1 VRRVLL
7 IGDYPPP
14 YGGLS
19 VQITSLRGQ
28 LAARGDTEVHV
39 LDIGARRRERRDG
52 CLPVR
57 HPADLVRA
65 VYGHA
70 RRGFTP
76 HLHTNGHNRRSW
88 IVAAGCAGVAA
99 AGGRRA
105 VVSLGSGAMPAF
117 VQTAAPGIR
126 ALARTSLALARAVIV
141 RNERARATLVALG
154 VAPAKI
160 VILPGFYGVAPD
172 EIGVVPADVPPFRQ
186 DHDPLIGAISTSG
199 PEYGIPLL
207 IDAAARLKSRHPRL
221 GVILVGTDRFE
232 EACPPWVL
240 AVGEQHRPALLAVMQ
255 TLDVF
260 VRPTYIDGDASS
272 VREALALG
280 VRVVA
285 SATDFRPDGVWRAP
299 IGDAD
304 ALADTIETAL
314 AGRAVRAEWT
324 SLPALL
330 SIYDDLP
337 VDRRPGDTERVHDDA
352 AVARTPG
359 SIRVG

>member
-1 VRRVLL
+1 VLL

-28 LAARGDTEVHV
+28 LAARGDTEVQV
-39 LDIGARRRERRDG
+39 LDIGARRRDHRDG

-57 HPADLVRA
+57 NPVDLVRA

-76 HLHTNGHNRRSW
+76 HLHTNGHNRKSW
-88 IVAAGCAGVAA
+88 IVAAGCAAA
-99 AGGRRA
+99 STAGGCRA
-105 VVSLGSGAMPAF
+105 VVSLGSGGMPAF
-117 VQTAAPGIR
+117 VEAASPGIR

-141 RNERARATLVALG
+141 RNERARAALVALG

-160 VILPGFYGVAPD
+160 VILPGFYGVAAD
-172 EIGVVPADVPPFRQ
+172 EIGEAPADVVPFRQ
-186 DHDPLIGAISTSG
+186 AHDPLIGAIATCG
-199 PEYGIPLL
+199 PEYGVPLL
-207 IDAAARLKSRHPRL
+207 IDAAARLRPRHPRL
-221 GVILVGTDRFE
+221 GVILVGPDRFE

-240 AVGEQHRPALLAVMQ
+240 PLGEQHRPALLAVMQ

-299 IGDAD
+299 LGDAD

-314 AGRAVRAEWT
+314 AGRAVRAAWT

-330 SIYDDLP
+330 SIYDGLP
-337 VDRRPGDTERVHDDA
+337 VERRPGDAERVHDGA
-352 AVARTPG
+352 AVARAPG
-359 SIRVG
+359 GIRVG